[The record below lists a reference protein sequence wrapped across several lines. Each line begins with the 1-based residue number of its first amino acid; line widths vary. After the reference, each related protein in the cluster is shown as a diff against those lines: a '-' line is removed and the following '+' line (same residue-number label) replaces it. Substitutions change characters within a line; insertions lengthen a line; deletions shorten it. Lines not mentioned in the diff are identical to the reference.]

1 MNKTLKYSLIA
12 FAVLLVFAFIASK
25 AGWIGKKE
33 GIEVEVEKAALRTL
47 VETVAASGKIQPETE
62 VKLSPEVSGEI
73 IELNIKE
80 GDYVEK
86 GRLLLR
92 INPDIYQANVS
103 RTEAAVNTAR
113 AGLAQAQAQFVEAQ
127 KSFTRNKGLF
137 EKGVISTAEFEII
150 QRTYDVAKLGVESAS
165 FQLKSAEA
173 SAKETR
179 DNLRRTTLYAP
190 NSGTVSKL
198 AVELGERV
206 VGTAQM
212 AGTELLRIANLEKMQ
227 VVVDV
232 NENDIV
238 RVSLNDTAIIEV
250 DAYPGKTFKGVVTE
264 IANSAKS
271 ELGGTDQVTNFQ
283 VRIAILK
290 SSYEDLI
297 DLKKGPSPF
306 RPGMTAAVD
315 IRTAYRTNVVTVPIQ
330 AVTLRKPKSEENDTT
345 TVSNDDKLEVVFLE
359 QDGKAVMQTVKTGIQ
374 DLNHIEIVSGI
385 ADGAEVISGP
395 YGTVSRTLKDG
406 QKTKV
411 IKKDS
416 GNTK

>member
-1 MNKTLKYSLIA
+1 MNKTLKYTLIVFAA
-12 FAVLLVFAFIASK
+12 FILIAFIASK
-25 AGWIGKKE
+25 AGWIGKDE
-33 GIEVEVEKAALRTL
+33 GTEVETEKAALRTL

-62 VKLSPEVSGEI
+62 LKLSPEVSGEI

-80 GDYVEK
+80 GDQVVK
-86 GRLLLR
+86 GQLLLR

-103 RTEAAVNTAR
+103 RAEAAVSTSR
-113 AGLAQAQAQFVEAQ
+113 AGLAQAKSQFAEAE
-127 KSFTRNKGLF
+127 KSFNRNKSLF
-137 EKGVISTAEFEII
+137 EKAVISAAEFDII
-150 QRTYDVAKLGVESAS
+150 QRTYEVAKLGVESSS

-190 NSGTVSKL
+190 TEGTISKL
-198 AVELGERV
+198 AVDLGERV

-238 RVSLNDTAIIEV
+238 RVTLGDTAIIEV
-250 DAYPGKTFKGVVTE
+250 DAYPGKEFKGVVSE

-271 ELGGTDQVTNFQ
+271 EVGNVDQVTNFQ
-283 VRIAILK
+283 VRISILK
-290 SSYEDLI
+290 SSYTDLI

-315 IRTAYRTNVVTVPIQ
+315 IRTAYRNNVVTVPIQ
-330 AVTLRKPKSEENDTT
+330 AVTLRKPNTEKGDTT
-345 TVSNDDKLEVVFLE
+345 NTPKEDKTEVVFVNK
-359 QDGKAVMQTVKTGIQ
+359 DGKAIMTPVKTGIQ
-374 DLNHIEIVSGI
+374 DLNHIEIVSGLET
-385 ADGAEVISGP
+385 DLEVISGP
-395 YGTVSRTLKDG
+395 YGTVSRSLKDE
-406 QKTKV
+406 QKIKV
-411 IKKDS
+411 SKVAASKK
-416 GNTK
+416 